1 MDSIRPNQPRRYRS
15 REPLDR
21 RFDQWMATGRQFVD
35 GVAGNR
41 PGKRRPFNTSRFS
54 SSSFESVG
62 RWVGDKLDWL
72 LEEED
77 GWLEPWES
85 ESKVNYSSKKRP
97 LEAVSR
103 RVSQAKQVPNLEN
116 QEVLNEEDWPDEST
130 FRVDKW
136 QRRQSENSLNSGLS
150 TTSSKSLR
158 SDRRPIPRSSR
169 RRD

>member
-21 RFDQWMATGRQFVD
+21 RFDQWIATGRQFVD

-77 GWLEPWES
+77 GWLETDDFWV
-85 ESKVNYSSKKRP
+85 VNEIGRDSM
-97 LEAVSR
+97 
-103 RVSQAKQVPNLEN
+103 
-116 QEVLNEEDWPDEST
+116 T
-130 FRVDKW
+130 FEKAC
-136 QRRQSENSLNSGLS
+136 Q
-150 TTSSKSLR
+150 
-158 SDRRPIPRSSR
+158 ICY
-169 RRD
+169 